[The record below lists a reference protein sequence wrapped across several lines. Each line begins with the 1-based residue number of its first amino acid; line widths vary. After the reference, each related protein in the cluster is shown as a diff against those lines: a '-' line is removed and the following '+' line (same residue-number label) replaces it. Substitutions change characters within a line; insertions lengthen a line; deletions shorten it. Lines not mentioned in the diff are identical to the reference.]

1 MFLKIIPAEAP
12 TYTKLPEAFLK
23 IKPERPSYSWEDIA
37 LVNSPTHA
45 NLRQLVSHLLY
56 KSSFFTSRDTLPIFF
71 FCKRILCTNLCCIGL
86 SSDNALVAD
95 YAPKTEVIQTLAR
108 YLSDLTLTDEEGIGF
123 CRLPEGKI
131 PHGFH
136 LLYKRCSKRSVYE
149 ISPGFTTI
157 LCKENSWRSDGRNKE
172 SRESV

>member
-1 MFLKIIPAEAP
+1 MLTSDNWCPI
-12 TYTKLPEAFLK
+12 YC
-23 IKPERPSYSWEDIA
+23 IK
-37 LVNSPTHA
+37 V
-45 NLRQLVSHLLY
+45 V
-56 KSSFFTSRDTLPIFF
+56 FFTSRDTLPIFF
-71 FCKRILCTNLCCIGL
+71 FCKRILCTNLGFIGL

-95 YAPKTEVIQTLAR
+95 YAPKTGVIQTLAR